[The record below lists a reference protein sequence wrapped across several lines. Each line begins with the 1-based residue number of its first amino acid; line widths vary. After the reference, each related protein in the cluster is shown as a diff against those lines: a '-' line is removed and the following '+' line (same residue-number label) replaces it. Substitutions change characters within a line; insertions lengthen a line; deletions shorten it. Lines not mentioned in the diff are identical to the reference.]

1 MIESL
6 VARAAILPGVGSATV
21 APPPANLAGLVS
33 AAAARNPDGLALVS
47 GGQSLTWQGLD
58 HAVDA
63 VAAGLRARDLRFG
76 DRIGLSLPNSVG
88 FVELYLGA
96 LRAGLV
102 VAPLDPTQPDLDAAL
117 ADVGARLHVADPA
130 EVAELKEAGRGAAP
144 GPDAVPGGES
154 LAALLLT
161 AGTGGRPKRAM
172 LSHRALLANLRQLAA
187 LEPAPVAAGD
197 VVLLALP
204 MFHVF
209 GLNAV
214 LGQALHAG
222 ATTVLALDP
231 DPAAVLALVG
241 STGVTSVAG
250 TPEMYES
257 WTGRPGARDA
267 LGAVRVLVSGSAPLR
282 PAAAAAFREAT
293 GRRVWQGYGLTE
305 AAPVVT
311 ASMRAKD
318 GSVGRPLP
326 GVEVRIV
333 DRDGSEAAAGDPG
346 ELWVRGDNLFSG
358 YWPDGRDAPDGEG
371 WFATGDV
378 GFRDADGDLFMVST
392 RHDVVVVDG
401 FTVYPREVEE
411 VLLALPGVAEAAV
424 VAIPD
429 ERSGQAVKTL
439 LVPAPGADLSL
450 EAVREFCASRLARF
464 KVPQQVE
471 LVTELPRTVAGKIAR
486 GLLRDPSS

>member
-1 MIESL
+1 
-6 VARAAILPGVGSATV
+6 
-21 APPPANLAGLVS
+21 
-33 AAAARNPDGLALVS
+33 
-47 GGQSLTWQGLD
+47 
-58 HAVDA
+58 
-63 VAAGLRARDLRFG
+63 
-76 DRIGLSLPNSVG
+76 
-88 FVELYLGA
+88 
-96 LRAGLV
+96 
-102 VAPLDPTQPDLDAAL
+102 
-117 ADVGARLHVADPA
+117 
-130 EVAELKEAGRGAAP
+130 
-144 GPDAVPGGES
+144 
-154 LAALLLT
+154 
-161 AGTGGRPKRAM
+161 M
-172 LSHRALLANLRQLAA
+172 LSHRALVANLEQMAA
-187 LEPAPVAAGD
+187 LDPAPVIAGD

-204 MFHVF
+204 LFHVF

-222 ATTVLALDP
+222 ATIVLALDP
-231 DPAAVLALVG
+231 EPAAVLELVG
-241 STGVTSVAG
+241 SAGITSVAG
-250 TPEMYES
+250 TPEMYTA
-257 WTGRPGARDA
+257 WTGQPGVREA
-267 LGAVRVLVSGSAPLR
+267 LSGVRVLVSGSAALR

-333 DRDGSEAAAGDPG
+333 DRDGSEAATGDPG
-346 ELWVRGDNLFSG
+346 ELWIRGANLFSG
-358 YWPDGRDAPDGEG
+358 YWPDGRDAPDAAG

-378 GFRDADGDLFMVST
+378 GFRDAEGDLFMVST

-424 VAIPD
+424 VAVPD
-429 ERSGQAVKTL
+429 ERTGQAVKTL
-439 LVPAPGADLSL
+439 LVPAPGAELSI

-471 LVTELPRTVAGKIAR
+471 LVAELPRTVAGKIAR
-486 GLLRDPSS
+486 GLLRDPSR